1 MKFQTGICQYLA
13 CLDYI
18 ICIVNYEARPRKCT
32 GQVSTEDH
40 NFAMTDVYCLVWT
53 ACGDSII
60 RAFDAKSGSLKRQFV
75 GHEAAVNCM
84 TITGGKL
91 YTGSSDGT
99 LRIWD
104 AKDVSDE
111 MMQDDGPPPPAPV
124 EDGTAATEDVEDT
137 PAEES
142 EAVPEA
148 GEEAAEGET
157 AVEDLEE
164 APAEGEEEAGEGE
177 EAPAEGEEAPEEG
190 EPAEEEETAK
200 EVDDIAEMEQELAA
214 TG

>member
-1 MKFQTGICQYLA
+1 M
-13 CLDYI
+13 
-18 ICIVNYEARPRKCT
+18 
-32 GQVSTEDH
+32 
-40 NFAMTDVYCLVWT
+40 M
-53 ACGDSII
+53 
-60 RAFDAKSGSLKRQFV
+60 
-75 GHEAAVNCM
+75 
-84 TITGGKL
+84 ITGGKL

-124 EDGTAATEDVEDT
+124 EDETLVKTEDT

-142 EAVPEA
+142 EAVS
-148 GEEAAEGET
+148 EEVEGET
-157 AVEDLEE
+157 AVEDVEE
-164 APAEGEEEAGEGE
+164 APAEAEDEAE
-177 EAPAEGEEAPEEG
+177 EAPADGDEAPEEETAED
-190 EPAEEEETAK
+190 EPSEAK

>member
-1 MKFQTGICQYLA
+1 MQYN
-13 CLDYI
+13 
-18 ICIVNYEARPRKCT
+18 V
-32 GQVSTEDH
+32 
-40 NFAMTDVYCLVWT
+40 FLVWT
-53 ACGDSII
+53 ACGDSIV
-60 RAFDAKSGSLKRQFV
+60 RAFDAKSGSIKRQFV

-84 TITGGKL
+84 MITGGKL

-124 EDGTAATEDVEDT
+124 EDETLVKTEDT

-142 EAVPEA
+142 EAVS
-148 GEEAAEGET
+148 EEVEGET
-157 AVEDLEE
+157 AVEDVEE
-164 APAEGEEEAGEGE
+164 APAEAEDEAE
-177 EAPAEGEEAPEEG
+177 EAPADGDEAPEEETAED
-190 EPAEEEETAK
+190 EPNEAK

>member
-1 MKFQTGICQYLA
+1 MGKIFLFLLGVEL
-13 CLDYI
+13 LYI
-18 ICIVNYEARPRKCT
+18 LSITN
-32 GQVSTEDH
+32 
-40 NFAMTDVYCLVWT
+40 AMSLLVWT
-53 ACGDSII
+53 ACGDSIV
-60 RAFDAKSGSLKRQFV
+60 RAFDAKSGSIKRQFV

-84 TITGGKL
+84 MITGGKL

-124 EDGTAATEDVEDT
+124 EDETLVATEDT

-142 EAVPEA
+142 EAVPEEA
-148 GEEAAEGET
+148 DGETTVEDVEEAPPEDEDEAEE
-157 AVEDLEE
+157 AEE
-164 APAEGEEEAGEGE
+164 APADVEEV
-177 EAPAEGEEAPEEG
+177 PEE
-190 EPAEEEETAK
+190 EPAEDEPAK
-200 EVDDIAEMEQELAA
+200 EMDDIAEMEQELAA